1 MVNRVVV
8 VGRLT
13 RVPELKKTQTGKSL
27 LNFTVAVNRRF
38 SQDQTDFINCV
49 AWERTADFIANYLTK
64 GSLVSVEGSIQSRSY
79 EDQTGKKVFVQEVN
93 AENVNSLESRAQRQ
107 EREQNVQP
115 YQSQNNYQQTNKS
128 SGYQPDFEPSFS
140 IDDEPVLDIT
150 SDDLPF

>member
-13 RVPELKKTQTGKSL
+13 RDPELRKTQTGKSVL
-27 LNFTVAVNRRF
+27 SFTVAVNRRF
-38 SQDQTDFINCV
+38 SQDQSDFINCV
-49 AWERTADFIANYLTK
+49 AWDKTADFIANYLGK

-93 AENVNSLESRAQRQ
+93 AEQVNSLESRAQRQ

-115 YQSQNNYQQTNKS
+115 YQSQNNYQSSKP
-128 SGYQPDFEPSFS
+128 SGYQPDYEPTFS